1 MSIQR
6 NYQRH
11 GKPAA
16 EHPPQ
21 HRGVRGQTG
30 RHIIKKGIRHARRLF
45 VVDKRSKSHS
55 YKYIPG
61 AYPVELHATK
71 GWRNVPAWT

>member
-6 NYQRH
+6 TYERH
-11 GKPAA
+11 GAPSYAN
-16 EHPPQ
+16 PPR
-21 HRGVRGQTG
+21 HRGVRGQVG
-30 RHIIKKGIRHARRLF
+30 RHIIKKGIRHA
-45 VVDKRSKSHS
+45 KRWLVQLPNGGHT
-55 YKYIPG
+55 YKYQAG